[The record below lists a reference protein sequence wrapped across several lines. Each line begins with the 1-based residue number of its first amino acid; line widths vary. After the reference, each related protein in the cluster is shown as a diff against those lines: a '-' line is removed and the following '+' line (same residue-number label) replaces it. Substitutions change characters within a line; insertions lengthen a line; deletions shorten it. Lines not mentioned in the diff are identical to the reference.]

1 MKSPEHKRAGNG
13 WGVSHEKTAYSK
25 GVLTQIGALYRWIDR
40 KRENS

>member
-25 GVLTQIGALYRWIDR
+25 GVLTPDRRMYIDG
-40 KRENS
+40 